1 MNNGVCDS
9 RCWKQLPEIRVPK
22 MTAPEIRLA
31 DIRLAEIRTAEMQ
44 APEITV
50 TGVIS
55 SESTWPDGAT
65 T

>member
-1 MNNGVCDS
+1 
-9 RCWKQLPEIRVPK
+9 